1 MSKLTQTTSAR
12 SESCRGKP
20 SLPKARRPSARERRE
35 EARIEREN
43 EQVVLGMQNEW
54 PEAADWN
61 YVDDDHVE
69 ILDKDDK
76 VLAVID
82 SYELTHFWNF

>member
-1 MSKLTQTTSAR
+1 
-12 SESCRGKP
+12 
-20 SLPKARRPSARERRE
+20 
-35 EARIEREN
+35 
-43 EQVVLGMQNEW
+43 MQNEW